1 MIKNDTEMPLTKSK
15 QASLLE
21 MNQNEVLIVEGL
33 PC

>member
-15 QASLLE
+15 QAGLLE